1 MAIFK
6 CKLCGGALEING
18 AQTVAVCEYCG
29 TKQTIPR
36 LDDERRANLYDRAN
50 HFRRN
55 NDFDKAA
62 AIYETILNEDTSD
75 AEAYWSLVLCRY
87 GIEYVEDPATHRRIP
102 TVNRAQFTS
111 VFDDEDYKAAIAH
124 ADGYQREIYEAEAQA
139 INEIQKGILAISQK
153 EDPFDVFIC
162 YKETDATGRRTM
174 DSVLATELYHE
185 LTREEGFKVFFSR
198 ITLENKLGV
207 AYEPYIFAAL
217 HSAKVMVV
225 IGTRP
230 EHFNGVWVKNEW
242 SRYLALIKN
251 GAKKTLIPAYKD
263 MDPYDLPEEFSHLQ
277 ALDMSKLGFMQDLV
291 HGIRKLVDVPTP
303 TATRS
308 REVAMPAIA
317 PTGMPVNIA
326 PLLKRAFL
334 FLEMGEFK
342 RADEF
347 CEMVLNQDPENAEA
361 YLGKMMAELQ
371 VKTRAELANCI
382 TPIENDDNFHMIL
395 RFGNEQ
401 IKAEVTEYARQIQN
415 RIETEILQEEYE
427 KCLQALSLSNT
438 SKAYKYL
445 AQRFDKLK
453 DFKDAAAL
461 SEKCRTMAADI
472 DRSAIYDGADSVLK
486 EACNILTS
494 PVSCSAI
501 QSMIPALERAIKTFH
516 SLNGW
521 KDSDQKLALCRETM
535 EKLKQKAKDSKTKE
549 EQQRDAAQLRK
560 KRDAKIAIIAIAIFL
575 VVLLVILLLPQILK
589 NIRYNDALSLM
600 ETGEYEQAL
609 TEFKSL
615 GNFRSS
621 KTKSE
626 ECQKEIEKAATNA
639 KYDAAVELKNAG
651 KYKEAIKAFEKLDGY
666 RDSREQI
673 EACETELTNIAV
685 DNAMQMLANK
695 NYISAYRALLDCR
708 LSANISA
715 KLDECISLWVDEILA
730 SPTADRAKSF
740 MQTVYTHHSVV
751 LQKISDH
758 IAAHPEFS
766 YWNDALTGTHHA
778 QIVYYLLQT
787 LNNISPVSSYSTFLN
802 DCVEGRIS
810 SLNDYLDSNEHLI
823 VDLWAFGCIRDAIV
837 SDNSNFFAYLR
848 GNWYTEDGTFYLKL
862 RLEGSTN
869 KSNYNLPHDNNGAS
883 YFNIISLVYSV
894 ANSFPLPEN
903 EKIDLFKFT
912 VVDANTIDVY
922 CFKNEQTYRLYRE

>member
-29 TKQTIPR
+29 TKQTLPR

-62 AIYETILNEDTSD
+62 GIYETILNEDTTD

-87 GIEYVEDPATHRRIP
+87 GIEYVEDPATRRRVP

-124 ADGYQREIYEAEAQA
+124 ADGYQREIYEAEAQV

-162 YKETDATGRRTM
+162 YKETDANGRRTM

-251 GAKKTLIPAYKD
+251 GAKKTLVPAYKD

-291 HGIRKLVDVPTP
+291 HGIRKLVDVPAP
-303 TATRS
+303 TTRS
-308 REVAMPAIA
+308 REVAIHTAI
-317 PTGMPVNIA
+317 PTGIPVNIA

-334 FLEMGEFK
+334 MLEMEEFK

-361 YLGKMMAELQ
+361 YLAKMMAGLQ

-382 TPIENDDNFHMIL
+382 TPIENDDNFRMIM

-401 IKAEVTEYARQIQN
+401 IKTEVTEYAKNIQK
-415 RIETEILQEEYE
+415 RLETEILQAEYE
-427 KCLQALSLSNT
+427 KCMQALSISNS

-445 AQRFDKLK
+445 AQRFDKLG
-453 DFKDAAAL
+453 DFKDAATWG
-461 SEKCRTMAADI
+461 EKCRTMAADI
-472 DRSAIYDGADSVLK
+472 DKSAIYDVADGTLK
-486 EACNILTS
+486 EARSILDS

-501 QSMIPALERAIKTFH
+501 QAMIPALERATKTFQ

-521 KDSDQKLALCRETM
+521 KDAEQKLSLCQETI
-535 EKLKQKAKDSKTKE
+535 ENLKQKAKESKAKE
-549 EQQRDAAQLRK
+549 EQQRDAAKLRK
-560 KRDAKIAIIAIAIFL
+560 KRDAKIALIAIAIFL
-575 VVLLVILLLPQILK
+575 VVLLTILLLPQILK

-600 ETGEYEQAL
+600 DEGKYEQAL
-609 TEFKSL
+609 TEFKNL
-615 GNFRSS
+615 GSFRSS
-621 KTKSE
+621 KEKYE
-626 ECQKEIEKAATNA
+626 ECQAEIEKAAIDA
-639 KYDAAVELKNAG
+639 KYYVAIELKNAG
-651 KYKEAIKAFEKLDGY
+651 KYAEAINAFNKLNGY

-685 DNAMQMLANK
+685 ENAMQMLANK
-695 NYISAYRALLDCR
+695 NYVSAYRALLDCR

-740 MQTVYTHHSVV
+740 MQTVYTHHPVV

-787 LNNISPVSSYSTFLN
+787 LNNVAPVSSYSTFLN
-802 DCVEGRIS
+802 DCVEGRIP
-810 SLNDYLDSNEHLI
+810 SLNDYLDSNERLI
-823 VDLWAFGCIRDAIV
+823 TDLWVFGCVRDAIV

-848 GNWYTEDGTFYLKL
+848 GNWYTNDGTYYLKL

-869 KSNYNLPHDNNGAS
+869 KSNYNLPNDGNGAS

-894 ANSFPLPEN
+894 ADSFPLPEN

-912 VVDANTIDVY
+912 VVDANTLDVY